1 MAPLAKLKPLALDS
15 NLPLDLAADLDA
27 AHTFREIFLE
37 RGYRLFVPPT
47 VVTELAL
54 LAEDESDTK
63 KAALALR
70 ALQSLRGWDIEPYD
84 LKSVEHG
91 IAGEF
96 ARRLMAQGLLPDDE
110 FNDGAIL
117 AETSLAKIP
126 VLVTSDHHLLDI
138 SPEDLQPEFIAADLA
153 PVTIAHPKSLLRA
166 LR

>member
-15 NLPLDLAADLDA
+15 NLPLDLAADPDA

-54 LAEDESDTK
+54 LAEDESDTG

-84 LKSVEHG
+84 LKSAEYG
-91 IAGEF
+91 IARG
-96 ARRLMAQGLLPDDE
+96 
-110 FNDGAIL
+110 I
-117 AETSLAKIP
+117 
-126 VLVTSDHHLLDI
+126 
-138 SPEDLQPEFIAADLA
+138 
-153 PVTIAHPKSLLRA
+153 RA
-166 LR
+166 TFDST

>member
-1 MAPLAKLKPLALDS
+1 MALLAKLKPLALDS

-27 AHTFREIFLE
+27 AHTFREVFLE

-47 VVTELAL
+47 VVTELTL
-54 LAEDESDTK
+54 LAEDENDAE

-70 ALQSLRGWDIEPYD
+70 ALQSRRGWDIEPYD
-84 LKSVEHG
+84 LKSVGHG
-91 IAGEF
+91 ITEEF
-96 ARRLMAQGLLPDDE
+96 ARRLIAHGLLPDNE
-110 FNDGAIL
+110 FNDGVIL

>member
-27 AHTFREIFLE
+27 AHTFREVFLE

-70 ALQSLRGWDIEPYD
+70 ALQSLRG
-84 LKSVEHG
+84 G
-91 IAGEF
+91 
-96 ARRLMAQGLLPDDE
+96 
-110 FNDGAIL
+110 
-117 AETSLAKIP
+117 TSSH
-126 VLVTSDHHLLDI
+126 TI
-138 SPEDLQPEFIAADLA
+138 SSRSNMESPGNSRD
-153 PVTIAHPKSLLRA
+153 V
-166 LR
+166 

>member
-27 AHTFREIFLE
+27 AHTFREVFLE
-37 RGYRLFVPPT
+37 RGYRLFVPLT
-47 VVTELAL
+47 VVTELTL
-54 LAEDESDTK
+54 LEEDESDAK
-63 KAALALR
+63 KAALLR
-70 ALQSLRGWDIEPYD
+70 EWDIEPFD

-96 ARRLMAQGLLPDDE
+96 ARRLIAQGLLPDDE
-110 FNDGAIL
+110 FNDGVIL
-117 AETSLAKIP
+117 AESSLAKIP
-126 VLVTSDHHLLDI
+126 VPVTSDHHLLDI